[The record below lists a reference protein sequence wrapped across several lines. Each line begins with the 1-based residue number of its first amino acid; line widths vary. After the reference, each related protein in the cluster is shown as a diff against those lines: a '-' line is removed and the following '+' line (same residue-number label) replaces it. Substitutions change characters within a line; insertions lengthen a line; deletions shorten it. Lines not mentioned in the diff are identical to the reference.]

1 MRVNPSNRKGN
12 GNGKAPPKDAGGAP
26 GSPPVQAGKGG
37 GVKKVAIL
45 RTALDSGQYQVESKK
60 IADKMARDAV
70 REIRSR
76 LR

>member
-1 MRVNPSNRKGN
+1 MNPSNRKGN
-12 GNGKAPPKDAGGAP
+12 GNGKAPPKGSGGAH
-26 GSPPVQAGKGG
+26 GSSPVPPVKGG

-45 RTALDSGQYQVESKK
+45 RTALDSGQYRVESKK
-60 IADKMARDAV
+60 IADKMTRDAV